1 MDPLI
6 FAVIA
11 SVALFA
17 CICLRFRKP
26 AAEQQRKRKARA
38 LSALDTVA
46 AWPPQATR
54 VMTSGECKAWSVL
67 RTALPEH
74 IILAQVPLSRFMKVP
89 TRNSYSEWLRR
100 VGMMSADIVVCDAQS
115 HVVAVIDVREAD
127 GKEHAR
133 ARQRHARM
141 DGVIA
146 AAGIPLHVWHES
158 TIPTPSVARDLVL
171 SKLAKAVDADEA
183 TATPTPLVNDPVE
196 PHAVLDAELAHRD
209 PPPSTWF
216 DHLDSGAVPLGNVPA
231 SPAGPAGASPVGVQP
246 VGAPAA
252 RA

>member
-26 AAEQQRKRKARA
+26 AVEQQRKRKARA

-100 VGMMSADIVVCDAQS
+100 VGMISADLVVCDAQS
-115 HVVAVIDVREAD
+115 QVIAVVDVRAAD
-127 GKEHAR
+127 GKEHGR
-133 ARQRHARM
+133 AHHRHARM
-141 DGVIA
+141 DRVIA
-146 AAGIPLHVWHES
+146 AAGIPMHIWHEN
-158 TIPTPSVARDLVL
+158 TIPTPAVARELVL
-171 SKLAKAVDADEA
+171 SKLAGAVNADAVAAPPSPQLDE
-183 TATPTPLVNDPVE
+183 PVQANVA
-196 PHAVLDAELAHRD
+196 PDGELARRD

-231 SPAGPAGASPVGVQP
+231 ASPGPANAASAQN
-246 VGAPAA
+246 A
-252 RA
+252 